1 MRRDRDQILVQHIL
15 DAISA
20 IFTFLADMTLP
31 EFLEDDLVASAVI
44 KKFEI
49 IGEASNRLSVP
60 FKSTYADI
68 PWQDVIGM
76 RNILIHDY
84 MGVDLESV
92 WDTVHSDLKDLQ
104 EQLSETTS
112 EQDPSLQET
121 LEMIEQSRPDIKQGK
136 VHPLTDLLKE

>member
-1 MRRDRDQILVQHIL
+1 MKCLGQQFRFMRSDRDRVLVQHIL

-20 IFTFLADMTLP
+20 VFAFVSGTTLP

-49 IGEASNRLSVP
+49 IGEASNRLSASFRSAHP
-60 FKSTYADI
+60 NI

-92 WDTVHSDLKDLQ
+92 WDTIHRDLK
-104 EQLSETTS
+104 
-112 EQDPSLQET
+112 SLQSQLQAT
-121 LEMIEQSRPDIKQGK
+121 IRPD
-136 VHPLTDLLKE
+136 

>member
-1 MRRDRDQILVQHIL
+1 MKCLGQQFRFMRSDRDRVLVQHIL

-20 IFTFLADMTLP
+20 VFAFVSGRTLP

-49 IGEASNRLSVP
+49 IGEASNRLSASFRSAHP
-60 FKSTYADI
+60 NI

-92 WDTVHSDLKDLQ
+92 WDTIHRDLK
-104 EQLSETTS
+104 
-112 EQDPSLQET
+112 SLQSQLQAT
-121 LEMIEQSRPDIKQGK
+121 IRPD
-136 VHPLTDLLKE
+136 